1 MQYEKKMKKIYSF
14 LANYKPDQNNEEK
27 VKIID
32 KKFIKRNNNK
42 CKLIYKNKIFELKEC
57 LEDIDTKYNHKD
69 SFKIKLIFID
79 NLIDMSYMFLNCYS
93 LISLSIN
100 NKKDINEND
109 LSSQIK
115 IINMN
120 YMFYGC
126 NSLKSIFD
134 IFQWDTSKVE
144 NMSFMFCHC
153 KSLISLPDISNWN
166 TSNAKNMSFM
176 FCDCKSL
183 ISLPDLS
190 NWDTSN
196 AKNMSFMFC
205 DCMSLI
211 SLPDLSNWNTSNVKS
226 MSFMFNKCESLISLP
241 EFYLLYKH
249 KNDIIFKLTY
259 KKSEPSTTILDS
271 EFVERNK
278 NKGAIIYNNI
288 KYGLTNNFENI
299 DNNYNEDLFQILL

>member
-14 LANYKPDQNNEEK
+14 SANYKPDQNNEEK

-134 IFQWDTSKVE
+134 IFQWDTSKV
-144 NMSFMFCHC
+144 
-153 KSLISLPDISNWN
+153 
-166 TSNAKNMSFM
+166 
-176 FCDCKSL
+176 
-183 ISLPDLS
+183 
-190 NWDTSN
+190 
-196 AKNMSFMFC
+196 
-205 DCMSLI
+205 
-211 SLPDLSNWNTSNVKS
+211 
-226 MSFMFNKCESLISLP
+226 
-241 EFYLLYKH
+241 
-249 KNDIIFKLTY
+249 
-259 KKSEPSTTILDS
+259 
-271 EFVERNK
+271 
-278 NKGAIIYNNI
+278 
-288 KYGLTNNFENI
+288 
-299 DNNYNEDLFQILL
+299 